1 MKEEDFGS
9 SDKPPLYINFNI
21 FGHSLRLRE

>member
-1 MKEEDFGS
+1 MKEEEFGS

-21 FGHSLRLRE
+21 FKYGFYLRE